1 MIQNPIWV
9 GSASFRTLDV
19 SDDGLNFNS
28 ENIQQFFASFYF
40 MDEKRAEHKR
50 IAYNI

>member
-1 MIQNPIWV
+1 MIQTPVWV
-9 GSASFRTLDV
+9 GSASLRTINI
-19 SDDGLNFNS
+19 SYDGVNFNS